1 MKAASPVS
9 LLSPDCLCAV
19 WSRTDVQSS
28 GSRRKRAR
36 HRVQTAG
43 RRRMVCLV
51 LVRLEGVVSESP
63 CLPVSLLCDTTGSGE
78 PASCY
83 WQSLSDPSP
92 AKTPIKGRARDRPA
106 QTGRWWARRRQRG
119 DNTPSHEPPGSLAC
133 LVLEGQSLPQH
144 ILRCLCCGL
153 HCDRRTWSCRSSRR
167 TAFAP
172 AFARR

>member
-36 HRVQTAG
+36 HSVQTAG

-78 PASCY
+78 PGSR
-83 WQSLSDPSP
+83 QSLSDPSP
-92 AKTPIKGRARDRPA
+92 ATTPVKGGAGGRRA
-106 QTGRWWARRRQRG
+106 QTARWWAYRRQRG
-119 DNTPSHEPPGSLAC
+119 DNTPSHGPGSLAC
-133 LVLEGQSLPQH
+133 LALEGQSLLP
-144 ILRCLCCGL
+144 ISFYCASASATR
-153 HCDRRTWSCRSSRR
+153 
-167 TAFAP
+167 P
-172 AFARR
+172 ALPPRQQAEGSLSAGTRPPAKRL